1 MELGWEPLCVF
12 IDRQRISYYKRLL
25 RLPNHRLCKQVYNE
39 MINNNDTFW
48 DYDTLNLDIIRD
60 VTPDVS
66 CFESQ
71 SKASLN
77 SMFEANTRNKMMLE
91 VQTKS
96 SLDLYQNCFVKI
108 GRQSYLCDNDFRSSR
123 LKLLARTKTIP
134 LNKYLHRMNMSQTD
148 VCDLCNAE
156 VGEDQEHVFLTVQST
171 TKSV

>member
-1 MELGWEPLCVF
+1 
-12 IDRQRISYYKRLL
+12 
-25 RLPNHRLCKQVYNE
+25 LCKQVYNE

-48 DYDTLNLDIIRD
+48 DYDTLNLDILRD

-71 SKASLN
+71 SQASLN
-77 SMFEANTRNKMMLE
+77 SMFGKNTRNKMMLE

-108 GRQSYLCDNDFRSSR
+108 CRKSYLCDNDFRSSR

-134 LNKYLHRMNMSQTD
+134 LKKSICIEWTCPKPIYAIYVMLRLARTSSTS
-148 VCDLCNAE
+148 
-156 VGEDQEHVFLTVQST
+156 FLTVQST
-171 TKSV
+171 TNPSEVL